1 MTSFG
6 LSEPSSASLLGGYEL
21 KFTCIVKYSEC
32 KFFVVVVPTSVNTLQ
47 VDSDM
52 HYETDYIHPLR
63 ANQPSLHHS
72 QNCRS
77 SSSLSHSRKFDDWET
92 EKMGNIADE
101 FVAWAQL
108 VIAMSSY
115 SAVSSMSKRPMLML
129 YLEYLM
135 SFDGKMEN
143 LKRNLVKSE
152 IVVVYDSDLIG
163 DSMHLVMQLVS

>member
-1 MTSFG
+1 
-6 LSEPSSASLLGGYEL
+6 
-21 KFTCIVKYSEC
+21 
-32 KFFVVVVPTSVNTLQ
+32 
-47 VDSDM
+47 
-52 HYETDYIHPLR
+52 
-63 ANQPSLHHS
+63 
-72 QNCRS
+72 
-77 SSSLSHSRKFDDWET
+77 
-92 EKMGNIADE
+92 MGNIADE